1 MWYIRGQTMV
11 FQKPT
16 ALLAALVAV
25 LAFGAGLSLF
35 VSTAFGQ
42 PEIVESD
49 PQDGAEME
57 SPPEVI
63 RLCFSEPVR
72 QDVAVAIH
80 APDGSTV
87 GVAST
92 AYPADSNCVD
102 IQPLGTDAATRGRW
116 TLEWNAR
123 SPYGS
128 GSGSGSVEFN
138 VLEEKAAPPAGGGG
152 DSGPDIL
159 QTALI
164 TVAVMAGAAGTS
176 LLLYM
181 FRRAIGFDLHR
192 PPEDGEQTPG
202 H

>member
-1 MWYIRGQTMV
+1 MV
-11 FQKPT
+11 FRKPLT
-16 ALLAALVAV
+16 LGAALAVV

-49 PQDGAEME
+49 PEDGAEME

-72 QDVAVAIH
+72 QNVAVAIH

-87 GVAST
+87 DVAST
-92 AYPADSNCVD
+92 DYKADSTCVD
-102 IQPLGTDAATRGRW
+102 IRPLDTDAATRGQW
-116 TLEWNAR
+116 TLEWDAR
-123 SPYGS
+123 SQYGS
-128 GSGSGSVEFN
+128 GTGSGSLDFN
-138 VLEEKAAPPAGGGG
+138 VLEEKEAPPAGGSD

-159 QTALI
+159 KTALI
-164 TVAVMAGAAGTS
+164 TVAVMAGAAGAS
-176 LLLYM
+176 LLLYL

-192 PPEDGEQTPG
+192 PPEDGGQTPG

>member
-1 MWYIRGQTMV
+1 MV
-11 FQKPT
+11 FRKPL
-16 ALLAALVAV
+16 ALLAALAAAI
-25 LAFGAGLSLF
+25 AFSAGLSLF

-49 PQDGAEME
+49 PEDGAEMDG
-57 SPPEVI
+57 PPDVI

-92 AYPADSNCVD
+92 AYPADSNCVNV
-102 IQPLGTDAATRGRW
+102 QPLATDAATRGQW
-116 TLEWNAR
+116 TVEWSAR
-123 SPYGS
+123 PPYGGGSAS
-128 GSGSGSVEFN
+128 GSLEFN
-138 VLEEKAAPPAGGGG
+138 VLEEKAAPAAGGGG

-159 QTALI
+159 KTALI

-176 LLLYM
+176 LLLYL

-192 PPEDGEQTPG
+192 PPDDGGQTPG